1 LTARS
6 LRVAVAQ
13 IDTTVGDFRGNSEK
27 IVAYGRRAED
37 RGSDLVLFP
46 ELAVSGYPPKD
57 LLDRLSFLRESE
69 RTADRIARAAGS
81 AVWLYG
87 APLPNRARAGRKVF
101 NAAIAARRGKR
112 VGEYHKRLLPTYD
125 VFDEGR
131 YFEPG
136 GRLPL
141 VLRVK
146 GFRVGVTICEDIW
159 NDKTFWNRPLYPSDP
174 IAELR
179 PLDLDFHVNLSASPY
194 TLGKDRLRRRFMGQ
208 IARSTKVPLVV
219 CNLVGGNDGLVFDGA
234 SAAFDRRGRLVAR
247 GLSFQEDFWTIDLP
261 DGRGP
266 LPPEQSDVGGLRK
279 ALVLAL
285 CDYAAKCGFTEAVLG
300 LSGGVDS
307 AVTAALAAEALGPGK
322 ILGVAMPGPYSSE
335 GSLSDARELA
345 RRLGV
350 RFVEIPIGPVFEAY
364 RRTLAPAFGPGD
376 CVPAEENL
384 QARIRGAILMALSNR
399 FGYLVLSTGNKS
411 EIAAGYCTLYGD
423 MAGGYALISDVPKT
437 LVYRLAREINRTGLR
452 PESDPE
458 GVRTHTEPIPQPTLT
473 KEPSAELSPN
483 QKDSDSL
490 PPYEKLD
497 PLIEALVDLSLPV
510 DVAARRANVST
521 ELAREMARRVDA
533 NEYKRRQMPPGPK
546 VTAKAFGEGR
556 RYPIAHRFRV

>member
-1 LTARS
+1 LTTRS

-13 IDTTVGDFRGNSEK
+13 IDTTVGDFPGNAEK
-27 IVAYGRRAED
+27 IVAYGRRAEEE
-37 RGSDLVLFP
+37 GADLVLFP

-57 LLDRLSFLRESE
+57 LLERGSFVRESE
-69 RTADRIARAAGS
+69 KAVDRIARASRS

-87 APLPNRARAGRKVF
+87 APLRNRARAGRRVF
-101 NAAIAARRGKR
+101 NAAVAARRGKR
-112 VGEYHKRLLPTYD
+112 IGEYHKRLLPTYD

-136 GRLPL
+136 RRPPL

-146 GFRVGVTICEDIW
+146 GSRVGVTICEDIW
-159 NDKTFWNRPLYPSDP
+159 NDKTFWKRPLYPSDP
-174 IAELR
+174 ISELR
-179 PLDLDFHVNLSASPY
+179 PLDLDLHVNLSASPY
-194 TLGKDRLRRRFMGQ
+194 TLGKERLRRRFMAQ

-234 SAAFDRRGRLVAR
+234 SAAFDPRGRLVAR
-247 GLSFQEDFWTIDLP
+247 GAAFREDFWTIDLP
-261 DGRGP
+261 GGRGP
-266 LPPEQSDVGGLRK
+266 LPRADSDVSGLRQ
-279 ALVLAL
+279 ALGLAL
-285 CDYAAKCGFTEAVLG
+285 SDYAAKCGFTEAVLG

-307 AVTAALAAEALGPGK
+307 AVTAALAAESLGPAK
-322 ILGVAMPGPYSSE
+322 LLGVAMPGPYSSE
-335 GSLSDARELA
+335 GSLRDARELA
-345 RRLGV
+345 RRLGI
-350 RFVEIPIGPVFEAY
+350 RFMEIPIGPVFETY
-364 RRTLAPAFGPGD
+364 RRTLAPAFGEGN

-437 LVYRLAREINRTGLR
+437 LVYELAREINREEERIPL
-452 PESDPE
+452 
-458 GVRTHTEPIPQPTLT
+458 PILT
-473 KEPSAELSPN
+473 KEPSAELAPN

-490 PPYEKLD
+490 PPYDKLD

-510 DVAARRANVST
+510 DAAARRAKVSL
-521 ELAREMARRVDA
+521 EVARGIARRLDA
-533 NEYKRRQMPPGPK
+533 SEYKRRQMPPGPK

-556 RYPIAHRFRV
+556 RYPIAHRFRA